1 LSVKSSAFQKSIVGP
16 ENKQTKKKDFSLFS
30 AIFSPLK
37 LGHIVSDSTHNLVW
51 SSNIKKEEVKNM
63 RKLGYE
69 FFNIILAILE
79 LIK

>member
-1 LSVKSSAFQKSIVGP
+1 LNVKSSAFQKSIVGP
-16 ENKQTKKKDFSLFS
+16 EKKKRFSSLFGN
-30 AIFSPLK
+30 FSPLK

-63 RKLGYE
+63 KKLGYE
-69 FFNIILAILE
+69 FSNIILAILE

>member
-1 LSVKSSAFQKSIVGP
+1 LALKT
-16 ENKQTKKKDFSLFS
+16 NKQQKKDFSFFS